1 MDWDEYYDLGKKN
14 LSTHDVL
21 KLASEVYKGFIPKFY
36 KIEII
41 NDITKEVIDYIE
53 INETK

>member
-21 KLASEVYKGFIPKFY
+21 KLATKVYKGFIPKFY

-41 NDITKEVIDYIE
+41 NDKTKEVIDYIE